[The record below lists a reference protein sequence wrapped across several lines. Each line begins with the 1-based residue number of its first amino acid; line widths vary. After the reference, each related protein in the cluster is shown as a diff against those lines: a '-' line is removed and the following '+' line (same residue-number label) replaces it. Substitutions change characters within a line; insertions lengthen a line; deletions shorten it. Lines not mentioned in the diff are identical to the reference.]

1 MHDRSRECVR
11 VCVCVCACVCAC
23 RAVDARMGSYKSFE
37 ERVRWQSR
45 KNIPVKTSNRRRRE
59 VNRGLSP
66 AVNWRIGGRKR
77 AALAEAPGFIVSA
90 SPHRSSD
97 PARGWLSGGRVRG
110 FARFLGRTV
119 PRSLEPVDPFRAHR
133 VPAKA

>member
-1 MHDRSRECVR
+1 MIVHASVCVCVR
-11 VCVCVCACVCAC
+11 VCVLVCVCV
-23 RAVDARMGSYKSFE
+23 ARLTRGWVVYKSFE

-45 KNIPVKTSNRRRRE
+45 KNIPVKTSNRRGRE